1 MKQLF
6 IKALNLLYEN
16 ACCICSNPC
25 QGYSV
30 CEFCENNFVIRDDNY
45 LKQVDDFFVFSWAYY
60 DGKLRQ
66 GIINLKNGKKK
77 LANYLGYKLVELWEK
92 MSLQIPNKNIMVIP
106 VPSHKHRVKERGYCQ
121 SSLIADVFAKKLGL
135 AFSKDLVI
143 RRKKTKFMNSLINI
157 KERKENIDN
166 AFKLVNPIP
175 ENIKHI
181 ILVDDILTSGST
193 LSELARTIYRDYS
206 DINLIGVTVASG
218 DKY

>member
-1 MKQLF
+1 MKQLL

-30 CEFCENNFVIRDDNY
+30 CKFCENNFVIRSENY
-45 LKQVDDFFVFSWAYY
+45 LKRVDDFVVLSWAYY

-66 GIINLKNGKKK
+66 GIINLKNGKKR
-77 LANYLGYKLVELWEK
+77 LANYFGYKLVELWEK
-92 MSLQIPNKNIMVIP
+92 ILVQIPNKNIMVIP
-106 VPSHKHRVKERGYCQ
+106 VPSHKYRIKERGYCQ
-121 SSLIADVFAKKLGL
+121 SSLIAGVFAKKLGL
-135 AFSKDLVI
+135 TFSEDLVI
-143 RRKKTKFMNSLINI
+143 RQKETKFMNNLINI

-166 AFKLVNPIP
+166 AFKLINPIP
-175 ENIKHI
+175 KNIEHI

-193 LSELARTIYRDYS
+193 LGELARTIYRDCS

-218 DKY
+218 DKN